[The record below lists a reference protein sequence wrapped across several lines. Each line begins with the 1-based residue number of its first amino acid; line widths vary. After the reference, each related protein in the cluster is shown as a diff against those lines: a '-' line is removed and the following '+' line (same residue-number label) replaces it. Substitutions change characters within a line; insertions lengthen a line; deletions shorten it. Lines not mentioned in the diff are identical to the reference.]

1 MKFVLILTPVNVI
14 LSDLN
19 IFKVSLLQKKTQKKM
34 KLHELFPSSAVKIPS
49 PRENISKITIP
60 EVQQGRYNHNR

>member
-1 MKFVLILTPVNVI
+1 
-14 LSDLN
+14 
-19 IFKVSLLQKKTQKKM
+19 M
-34 KLHELFPSSAVKIPS
+34 KLRELFPSFAVKISS